1 MQERGPE
8 VGTLGGRRQA
18 PPGAAGAYLPRGKVD
33 TCGTGSEEKV
43 ALAGD
48 DAVVVLLEGG
58 EELGKG
64 LANLLDFLL

>member
-8 VGTLGGRRQA
+8 VGTLGGRRC
-18 PPGAAGAYLPRGKVD
+18 PPPAAEGAYLSGEKVD

-48 DAVVVLLEGG
+48 DAVVVRLEGG